1 MTSEEKILLSIAKDN
16 LEHPNFLIK
25 LTDYIGMPIE
35 YAVEKIPRASRE
47 IIGDIVQEALRSAY
61 KAAKLTILEG
71 SPSWWQTYL
80 NRASVTLSGGVGGAF
95 GIPGAVVDIPVSTTI
110 FFREMS
116 QNAVL
121 HGFDLRDPKVCVEVM
136 SCFALG
142 GRSNSDDAAESGYY
156 AVRAALAKAVS
167 EAAGY
172 MASKMAGNLA
182 DDVAK
187 PVIIQLIEKIAARFG
202 VIVTDE
208 MAAKS
213 VPVIGAVGGIAINN
227 LFINHFSNVSDAHFF
242 ILKMEKK
249 YGREVVEESYNNI

>member
-16 LEHPNFLIK
+16 LEHPNIFIK
-25 LTDYIGMPIE
+25 ITDYIGMPIE
-35 YAVEKIPRASRE
+35 YAVEKLPRAARE
-47 IIGDIVQEALRSAY
+47 KIGDVVQEALRSAY

-71 SPSWWQTYL
+71 SPSRWQTYL
-80 NRASVTLSGGVGGAF
+80 NRASVTLSGGIGGAF
-95 GIPGAVVDIPVSTTI
+95 GIPGAVVDIPISTTI

-121 HGFDLRDPKVCVEVM
+121 QDFDLRDPNVCLEVM

-142 GRSNSDDAAESGYY
+142 GRSNSNDAAESGYY
-156 AVRAALAKAVS
+156 AIRSALAKAVS

-172 MASKMAGNLA
+172 MASKIASDLA
-182 DDVAK
+182 DDVGK
-187 PVIIQLIEKIAARFG
+187 PVIIQLIEKIAARFSI
-202 VIVTDE
+202 IVTDE

-213 VPVIGAVGGIAINN
+213 VPVIGALGGIAINN
-227 LFINHFSNVSDAHFF
+227 LFISHFSNVSDAHFF

-249 YGREVVEESYNNI
+249 YGREVIKESYNNI